1 MNAMH
6 PPGSFKIDPTRGTM
20 STAVSSQWWSR
31 PEDQRFLDLNSLY
44 DAVDRRRRIADVRS
58 VSADKIRLET
68 SRTDPD
74 KISLYLPQE
83 QNPVEPTNWSFG
95 QLCSLVQAPA
105 GYLRD
110 LPATLAA
117 INLQHGLVSDRRE
130 LIKTMTFDDG
140 RPELRCATSETYGR
154 VWDAE
159 LVEAIQRI
167 AGNGVG
173 DTRWKVPGQIDWSS
187 MRYNPHV
194 DITKDTTTLYAS
206 DRDVFV
212 FLVDDQN
219 PIEAGRLPNGD
230 PDYYFRGFYAWNS
243 EVGSRALGIA
253 TFYLRGVCQN
263 RCIWGMEQFEQ
274 LRIRHTKFAGS
285 RFSAQAAPAL
295 EHFANSSPQGFVR
308 GIKAAREAVVART
321 DDERR
326 DFLIGRGFGAR
337 ETREIIETV
346 VREEGRPPESILDFV
361 QGITARAR
369 SVPQQDARLDQ
380 EKRAQALMS
389 RVSA

>member
-6 PPGSFKIDPTRGTM
+6 PPGSFTIDPTRGTM

-31 PEDQRFLDLNSLY
+31 PEDQRFLDLTTLY

-58 VSADKIRLET
+58 VAADKIRLET

-74 KISLYLPQE
+74 KISLYLPHE
-83 QNPVEPTNWSFG
+83 PIPVEPTNWSFG

-105 GYLRD
+105 GYLRE

-173 DTRWKVPGQIDWSS
+173 DTRWKVPGQIDWST
-187 MRYNPHV
+187 MRYNPWV

-326 DFLIGRGFGAR
+326 SFLIDRGFGAK

-369 SVPQQDARLDQ
+369 SVPQQDARLEQ
-380 EKRAQALMS
+380 ERRAQALMA